1 MNCVNVNVELVQVFV
16 ITNDVGMIINV
27 GVNIKN

>member
-1 MNCVNVNVELVQVFV
+1 MNCVNVNVELVQVFL
-16 ITNDVGMIINV
+16 ITNDVGMIIDV